1 MFSFVI
7 YKNGN
12 IEMEI
17 EAYKTDVTTREEA
30 RFIVALLQFVIS
42 DCIMN
47 FDLEDS
53 NHILRIETN
62 RDIKEMV
69 YGVFNKQGF
78 YCQKL

>member
-1 MFSFVI
+1 M
-7 YKNGN
+7 N
-12 IEMEI
+12 I
-17 EAYKTDVTTREEA
+17 EAYKTDVTTKEDA

-53 NHILRIETN
+53 NHVLRIETN

-78 YCQKL
+78 YCQIL

>member
-1 MFSFVI
+1 VISFVI
-7 YKNGN
+7 YKNEIMKTN
-12 IEMEI
+12 I
-17 EAYKTDVTTREEA
+17 EAYKTDITTKEDA
-30 RFIVALLQFVIS
+30 RFIVRLLQFVIS

-53 NHILRIETN
+53 NHVLKIETN
-62 RDIKEMV
+62 REIKEMV

>member
-7 YKNGN
+7 DINGYIN
-12 IEMEI
+12 MHIES
-17 EAYKTDVTTREEA
+17 YKTDVTTKEEA
-30 RFIVALLQFVIS
+30 SFIVVLLQFIIS

-47 FDLEDS
+47 FDLE
-53 NHILRIETN
+53 NNNNILRIETN

>member
-1 MFSFVI
+1 M
-7 YKNGN
+7 N
-12 IEMEI
+12 IEF
-17 EAYKTDVTTREEA
+17 YKTDVTTNEDA
-30 RFIVALLQFVIS
+30 SFIVVLLQFIIS

-47 FDLEDS
+47 FDLEDR
-53 NHILRIETN
+53 NRILRIETN

>member
-1 MFSFVI
+1 M
-7 YKNGN
+7 N
-12 IEMEI
+12 I
-17 EAYKTDVTTREEA
+17 EAYKTDITTKEDA

-53 NHILRIETN
+53 NHVLKIETN

>member
-1 MFSFVI
+1 MR
-7 YKNGN
+7 
-12 IEMEI
+12 IES
-17 EAYKTDVTTREEA
+17 YKTDVTTKEEA
-30 RFIVALLQFVIS
+30 SFIVVLLQFIIS

-47 FDLEDS
+47 FDLE
-53 NHILRIETN
+53 NNNQILRIETN

>member
-1 MFSFVI
+1 MRTES
-7 YKNGN
+7 
-12 IEMEI
+12 
-17 EAYKTDVTTREEA
+17 YKTDVTTKEDA
-30 RFIVALLQFVIS
+30 SFIVVLLQFIIS

-47 FDLEDS
+47 FDLDNS
-53 NHILRIETN
+53 DHILRIETN

>member
-1 MFSFVI
+1 MRTES
-7 YKNGN
+7 
-12 IEMEI
+12 
-17 EAYKTDVTTREEA
+17 YKTDVKTKEDA
-30 RFIVALLQFVIS
+30 SFIVVLLQFIIS

-47 FDLEDS
+47 FDLDNS
-53 NHILRIETN
+53 DHILKIETN

>member
-1 MFSFVI
+1 M
-7 YKNGN
+7 N
-12 IEMEI
+12 I
-17 EAYKTDVTTREEA
+17 EAYKTDVTTKEDA
-30 RFIVALLQFVIS
+30 KFIVALLQFVIS

-53 NHILRIETN
+53 NHILKIETN
-62 RDIKEMV
+62 REIKEMV

>member
-1 MFSFVI
+1 M
-7 YKNGN
+7 N
-12 IEMEI
+12 I
-17 EAYKTDVTTREEA
+17 EAYKTDVTTKEEA

-47 FDLEDS
+47 FDLDDS

>member
-1 MFSFVI
+1 M
-7 YKNGN
+7 N
-12 IEMEI
+12 I
-17 EAYKTDVTTREEA
+17 EAYKTDVTNKEDA
-30 RFIVALLQFVIS
+30 SFIVKLLQFVIS
-42 DCIMN
+42 DCIMH

-53 NHILRIETN
+53 NRILKIETN

>member
-1 MFSFVI
+1 M
-7 YKNGN
+7 N
-12 IEMEI
+12 I
-17 EAYKTDVTTREEA
+17 EAYKTDVTTKEEA

-42 DCIMN
+42 DCIMD

-62 RDIKEMV
+62 REIKEMV

>member
-1 MFSFVI
+1 MFPFVI

>member
-1 MFSFVI
+1 M
-7 YKNGN
+7 N
-12 IEMEI
+12 I
-17 EAYKTDVTTREEA
+17 EAYKTDVTTKEDA

-53 NHILRIETN
+53 NHILKIETN
-62 RDIKEMV
+62 REIKEMV
-69 YGVFNKQGF
+69 YSVFNKQGF